1 MTRYHVTVRNGLGVE
16 VFAEDV
22 DADGPGSAAFFGMAH
37 ADEALAG
44 RVEVEDRD
52 GRQWVID
59 VTARVQSRTAP
70 RCTCPQWRPAHG
82 RGEGCR

>member
-16 VFAEDV
+16 VWAEDV

-37 ADEALAG
+37 AGDALVG

-52 GRQWVID
+52 GRRWVID
-59 VTARVQSRTAP
+59 VTATVRLHTEP
-70 RCTCPQWRPAHG
+70 RAEAAR
-82 RGEGCR
+82 